1 MGEQQMTPSEQFL
14 AKRWFIVGAY
24 QSGATDKVI
33 SNMVGL
39 SSASVHNVITQ
50 FKRTGSPVRKRL
62 HLNEKATGYDDL
74 GRIIDSDDE
83 LGENEY
89 NEIRPKKTRPKRP
102 SAKDVI
108 NYVLHKAQQHQQHQ
122 QQHAEERTIMAEE
135 EKISIK
141 QEEEDDKQEMMLY
154 QNKWRPPTPPYHH
167 SQQKGQSFDNS
178 NTALLSPPLT
188 EHKQAEWTMEED
200 KILMA
205 HVLTRLTSER
215 WPEAVA
221 KLKGRHD
228 IVDCQQRWELLKELL
243 LKGADKSGTRGW

>member
-1 MGEQQMTPSEQFL
+1 M
-14 AKRWFIVGAY
+14 
-24 QSGATDKVI
+24 
-33 SNMVGL
+33 
-39 SSASVHNVITQ
+39 
-50 FKRTGSPVRKRL
+50 
-62 HLNEKATGYDDL
+62 
-74 GRIIDSDDE
+74 
-83 LGENEY
+83 
-89 NEIRPKKTRPKRP
+89 
-102 SAKDVI
+102 I

-122 QQHAEERTIMAEE
+122 QQHAEERAIMAEE

-178 NTALLSPPLT
+178 SSTTLLSPPLT